1 MTKKTFQDRPLVSV
15 ILAAFNEV
23 SHIQK
28 CMVSL
33 LEQEASYFDLEIL
46 AVDGVSTDG
55 TRECLEEMAAADP
68 RVRVLVNEKRKAPF
82 AFNLG
87 LREAR
92 GEYVCIFG
100 GHAVYNKDYISVC
113 LSELVSRNAVACA
126 GRVLTQASSSNLEAR
141 LIAQAIAHPF
151 GSSQKSFRTQPEGFA
166 DALSYI
172 VIRKKPLM
180 DIGGYSEVL
189 FRNQDN
195 DVYQKLRAQGHRLFC
210 TWKTECVYHP
220 KETIRDLFV
229 YAYRNGFWNVISFK
243 ENSASMAGRHFI
255 PLLFVASLLA
265 ASLIAASRVFLPVSF
280 REFAPLSLAALLL
293 LHLSIGTIAALQIA
307 LREKCFE
314 ALYLPV
320 IFIGFHFAYGLGS
333 LLALVTRG
341 KALAFSPEVSIDA
354 QVRPHGESPQSS

>member
-1 MTKKTFQDRPLVSV
+1 MTKETFQDRPLVSV

-33 LEQEASYFDLEIL
+33 LEQETPYFDLEIL

-55 TRECLEEMAAADP
+55 TREYLEDMAAADP

-87 LREAR
+87 LLEAR

-100 GHAVYNKDYISVC
+100 GHAVYSKDYISVC
-113 LSELVSRNAVACA
+113 LSELVSSGAVACA

-151 GSSQKSFRTQPEGFA
+151 GSSQKSFRTQPEGFT

-195 DVYQKLRAQGHRLFC
+195 DVYQKLRAQGHRLIC
-210 TWKTECVYHP
+210 AEWRLAKILNSPTNISAICVFTGP
-220 KETIRDLFV
+220 FPFQGKFTIC
-229 YAYRNGFWNVISFK
+229 G
-243 ENSASMAGRHFI
+243 
-255 PLLFVASLLA
+255 
-265 ASLIAASRVFLPVSF
+265 
-280 REFAPLSLAALLL
+280 AALVRSWMS
-293 LHLSIGTIAALQIA
+293 LSISSIYSFLLVNRGNS
-307 LREKCFE
+307 F
-314 ALYLPV
+314 
-320 IFIGFHFAYGLGS
+320 LGS
-333 LLALVTRG
+333 
-341 KALAFSPEVSIDA
+341 
-354 QVRPHGESPQSS
+354 SS

>member
-1 MTKKTFQDRPLVSV
+1 METFQDRPLVSV

-23 SHIQK
+23 NHIQK

-33 LEQEASYFDLEIL
+33 LEQETPYFDLEIL

-55 TRECLEEMAAADP
+55 TREYLEEMAAADP

-87 LREAR
+87 LLEAR

-100 GHAVYNKDYISVC
+100 GHTVYSKDYISVC
-113 LSELVSRNAVACA
+113 LSELVSSGAVACA
-126 GRVLTQASSSNLEAR
+126 GRVLTQASASNLEAR
-141 LIAQAIAHPF
+141 LIAQAMAHPF

-166 DALSYI
+166 DTLSYI

-180 DIGGYSEVL
+180 DIGGYSEGL

-210 TWKTECVYHP
+210 TWKTECFYHP
-220 KETIRDLFV
+220 KENIRDLFV
-229 YAYRNGFWNVISFK
+229 YAFRNGFWNVISFK
-243 ENSASMAGRHFI
+243 ENSASMAARHFI
-255 PLLFVASLLA
+255 PLLFVAALLA
-265 ASLIAASRVFLPVSF
+265 ASLMAVGGIFLRVSF

-293 LHLSIGTIAALQIA
+293 LHLSIGMIAALQIA
-307 LREKCFE
+307 LREKCPG
-314 ALYLPV
+314 ALWLPV

-333 LLALVTRG
+333 LI
-341 KALAFSPEVSIDA
+341 ALATGAKTLGSLPDASIDA
-354 QVRPHGESPQSS
+354 QVQPPSGPPQSS